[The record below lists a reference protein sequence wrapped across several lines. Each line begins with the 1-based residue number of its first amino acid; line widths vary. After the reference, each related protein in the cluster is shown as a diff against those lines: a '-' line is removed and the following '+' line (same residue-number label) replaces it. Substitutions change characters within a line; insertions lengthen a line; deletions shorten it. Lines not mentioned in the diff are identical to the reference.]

1 MAVAFIFPGQGSQAP
16 GMGRELAERY
26 AAAREVFE
34 EADDALGF
42 ALSRLCFEGPA
53 EELQLTENTQPAILT
68 TSVAALRAAEGEGLP
83 RPDFVAGHSLGEYS
97 ALVAAGALSLRD
109 AVQTVRKRGRY
120 MQEAVPVGA
129 GAMAAVLGGEF
140 EMIEAVCKEAAH
152 EGEICSPANI
162 NSPGQIVIAGSAAAV
177 ERALPMLKE
186 RGAKRAIALKVSAPF
201 HCALMLP
208 AQERLAADLDAVEF
222 KDLSVPLVTN
232 VDAAVI
238 RMGAEARAALVRQVS
253 SPVRWRE
260 SIELLAR
267 EGVETFV
274 EVGPA
279 KVLTG
284 LVRQTAPQARGL
296 NVEDA
301 SSLEA
306 ALNALAPGQTS
317 GEQAAAGD

>member
-1 MAVAFIFPGQGSQAP
+1 MSIAFIFPGQGSQAP
-16 GMGRELAERY
+16 GMGRELAEAY

-42 ALSRLCFEGPA
+42 KLSRLCFGGPA
-53 EELQLTENTQPAILT
+53 EELQLTENTQPAILA
-68 TSVAALRAAEGEGLP
+68 TSIAALRAAEGEGLP

-97 ALVAAGALSLRD
+97 ALVAAGALTLKD
-109 AVQTVRKRGRY
+109 AVRTVRKRGRY

-129 GAMAAVLGGEF
+129 GAMAAVLGGDF
-140 EMIEAVCKEAAH
+140 EMVEAACKEAAL
-152 EGEICSPANI
+152 EGEICGPANI

-177 ERALPMLKE
+177 ERAIPILKE
-186 RGAKRAIALKVSAPF
+186 RGAKRAVPLKVSAPF

-232 VDAAVI
+232 VDAALI
-238 RMGAEARAALVRQVS
+238 RTGAEARAALVRQVS

-260 SIELLAR
+260 SVELLAR
-267 EGVETFV
+267 GGVGLFV
-274 EVGPA
+274 EVGPG
-279 KVLTG
+279 KVLGG
-284 LVRQTAPQARGL
+284 LVRQTAPDARAA

-301 SSLEA
+301 ASLTA
-306 ALNALAPGQTS
+306 ALAAVKGAGES
-317 GEQAAAGD
+317 GRAATGD